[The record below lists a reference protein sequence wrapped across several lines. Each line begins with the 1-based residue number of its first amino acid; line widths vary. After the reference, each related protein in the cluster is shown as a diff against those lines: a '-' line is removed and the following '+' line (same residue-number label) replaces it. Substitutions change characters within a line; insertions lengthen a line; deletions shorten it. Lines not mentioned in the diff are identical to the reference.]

1 MLGFILGRIAEQ
13 GFVQSWTIG
22 DAMDDLWG
30 QFFGRPLSLVIIAMT
45 LVSFIY
51 PFTPQLRRLFRS
63 ANAPQAAKT
72 TPPSAHKIGPD
83 LLTFGVFAAVGI
95 VVLVQALDLNP
106 EAAVFPRTIAMG
118 MLVIVAI
125 AVGRL
130 IVFRRV
136 IDQTV
141 EGSAIRRVSVPIIM
155 LLAVFAMSTTGF
167 ALAGLLMALAL
178 IIPAQHGQISG
189 PIAVALALGVAGVIL
204 IFTFGFSEILSVPLP
219 PGQLF

>member
-1 MLGFILGRIAEQ
+1 M
-13 GFVQSWTIG
+13 
-22 DAMDDLWG
+22 
-30 QFFGRPLSLVIIAMT
+30 
-45 LVSFIY
+45 
-51 PFTPQLRRLFRS
+51 
-63 ANAPQAAKT
+63 
-72 TPPSAHKIGPD
+72 
-83 LLTFGVFAAVGI
+83 
-95 VVLVQALDLNP
+95 VLVQALDLNP